1 VVHDHPAAR
10 SFADNGRTAATGCRF
25 RSPLQCHLSAV
36 GSAVSSIDWFAPDSL
51 GWVGGHRDTVPTCLP
66 QSTGRHK
73 LRVPPDVRRETRR
86 VPRAPMALR
95 RWRWTAPEGVCVS
108 QTLQGWDEGTR
119 YAGAVKLLIWPMRLF
134 VSGNRQRM
142 DVNCN
147 LSYIQ
152 KANCFYLAVR
162 ISWIVRNARTN
173 VCVRHA

>member
-1 VVHDHPAAR
+1 MCGVKRVGFHVLPWHFDGGA
-10 SFADNGRTAATGCRF
+10 GR
-25 RSPLQCHLSAV
+25 PLRESA
-36 GSAVSSIDWFAPDSL
+36 
-51 GWVGGHRDTVPTCLP
+51 CL
-66 QSTGRHK
+66 K
-73 LRVPPDVRRETRR
+73 
-86 VPRAPMALR
+86 
-95 RWRWTAPEGVCVS
+95 
-108 QTLQGWDEGTR
+108 TLQGWDEGTR
-119 YAGAVKLLIWPMRLF
+119 YAGAVKLLIWPLRLF